1 LGCEEAVVY
10 RFVTSISPRTL
21 NPWSS
26 HPKLLNRL
34 SSTHT
39 RSIMSDLYGNFAELA
54 RVEGHVS
61 VPAIQIPPFGAPTS
75 PRRAGVVE
83 MGLAP
88 PVPRNPDGSRSTRQ
102 PPYRI
107 RLRHDPQAL
116 VLAMAPHGGLIEFG
130 TCAIARAVAA
140 RVGWAHYTFEGH
152 GKDAGRLHITST
164 HFDAPLAREL
174 ARAALMVVT
183 FHGEKSADPEEIVF
197 LGGRLRGGVQSVA
210 DGKLTTIP
218 ATRPAAAGDGDGDGW
233 TLPPA
238 GVVLR
243 RSLERA
249 GFIVR
254 DPRPEL
260 RGLNPDNICNAG
272 GGRFPPQVLDPPA
285 GADEDWAAGG
295 LQLEMNTTLRGRL
308 LASPTRMA
316 QFAACFVPL
325 ERWARAAAASQ
336 PQHIQPREKQSHL

>member
-1 LGCEEAVVY
+1 MGD
-10 RFVTSISPRTL
+10 R
-21 NPWSS
+21 
-26 HPKLLNRL
+26 
-34 SSTHT
+34 
-39 RSIMSDLYGNFAELA
+39 YGSFAELA
-54 RVEGHVS
+54 RAEGHVS
-61 VPAIQIPPFGAPTS
+61 VPVLQISPFGAPAS

-88 PVPRNPDGSRSTRQ
+88 PVRRNPDGSRSTHQ

-183 FHGEKSADPEEIVF
+183 FHGEKSTDPEEVVF
-197 LGGRLRGGVQSVA
+197 LGGRLRSGSIVAAPSQSA
-210 DGKLTTIP
+210 AAAEGMQSAPDGKLPTIP
-218 ATRPAAAGDGDGDGW
+218 LVRPAAAGGGW

-243 RSLERA
+243 KSLERA
-249 GFIVR
+249 GFVVR
-254 DPRPEL
+254 DHPRFL
-260 RGLNPDNICNAG
+260 GLDRANICNAG
-272 GGRFPPQVLDPPA
+272 GGRFPAQVLGATAA
-285 GADEDWAAGG
+285 GSDEGWAAGG
-295 LQLEMNTTLRGRL
+295 LQLEMNTTLRRSL
-308 LASPTRMA
+308 MDSPARMS
-316 QFAACFVPL
+316 QFAACFVAL
-325 ERWARAAAASQ
+325 ERWAREAAALQ
-336 PQHIQPREKQSHL
+336 RLQIQCRETQSCI